1 MRKNGMALLQSFTE
15 GPVLFAPEQIG
26 ALRSLAE
33 AYTDSRGASMIQSA
47 LASFGLGAARSR
59 DDVVAADNDMLCA
72 AYGLSG
78 TSDRSKPFAFANGL
92 AVIPVWGS
100 LLHRDNYCDSYA
112 TGYDYI
118 RSRFA
123 AAVADPD
130 VEGIVLDVNS
140 PGGHV
145 RGNFELSDMIYE
157 SRAVKPSLA
166 VVDGMAYSGGYS
178 LGSSASRMVVIPSA
192 GVGSIGV
199 VMMHASVEG
208 FLAKHGVEITF
219 IHAGKHK
226 VDGNAFQNLPE
237 DVRERFQARI
247 DASYDKFVSTVA
259 RNRGLEAD
267 AVRDTQ
273 ALCFNA
279 DDALSRGLIDAV
291 QMPSAALAAFRQELD
306 GSNTNHQGATKM
318 NHDNPQGGDG
328 AAPDAAAAAAST
340 DTTATSAA
348 VAAPAAAEAPAP
360 DAAADER
367 ARIKGITTCDEAK
380 GRETLAAHFAYDT
393 TMSVDDARK
402 ALAAAPV
409 ATASTSPFA
418 AAMASTPNPEVGAG
432 GEGGAGEQSVSDRI
446 LGNYA
451 QATGVKID
459 KK

>member
-1 MRKNGMALLQSFTE
+1 
-15 GPVLFAPEQIG
+15 
-26 ALRSLAE
+26 
-33 AYTDSRGASMIQSA
+33 
-47 LASFGLGAARSR
+47 
-59 DDVVAADNDMLCA
+59 
-72 AYGLSG
+72 
-78 TSDRSKPFAFANGL
+78 
-92 AVIPVWGS
+92 
-100 LLHRDNYCDSYA
+100 
-112 TGYDYI
+112 
-118 RSRFA
+118 
-123 AAVADPD
+123 
-130 VEGIVLDVNS
+130 
-140 PGGHV
+140 
-145 RGNFELSDMIYE
+145 MIYE

-199 VMMHASVEG
+199 VMMHASVEQLMSKWG
-208 FLAKHGVEITF
+208 IDISF
-219 IHAGKHK
+219 IHAGAHK
-226 VDGNAFQNLPE
+226 VDGNPFQALPE
-237 DVRERFQARI
+237 AVRERFQLSI
-247 DASYDKFVSTVA
+247 NKSYENFVSLVA
-259 RNRGLEAD
+259 RNRNMDAD
-267 AVRDTQ
+267 AVRATEASCFDAEE
-273 ALCFNA
+273 AL
-279 DDALSRGLIDAV
+279 ALGLIDAI